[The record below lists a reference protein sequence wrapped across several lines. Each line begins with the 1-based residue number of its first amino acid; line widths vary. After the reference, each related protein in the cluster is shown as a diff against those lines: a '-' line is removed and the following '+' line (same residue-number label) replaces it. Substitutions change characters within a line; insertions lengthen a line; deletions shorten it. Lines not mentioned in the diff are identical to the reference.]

1 MEDSSC
7 PRIEHAHAIDDGVL
21 VYFEDGKV
29 ALYSAALLRT
39 MLPDAVEIEVTG
51 EED

>member
-1 MEDSSC
+1 MLSMTAYLFTS
-7 PRIEHAHAIDDGVL
+7 RWQ
-21 VYFEDGKV
+21 V